1 MPAFTQNQQ
10 ISGKVTDST
19 GAAITGASIFLEG
32 SSKGTTTDASGTFHL
47 TVGPQARTLTIS
59 AIGYSTQRVPISG
72 GIFNVT
78 LSAVNNSLNE
88 VVIIGYGTQ
97 QKKDLTGSIS
107 VVGTKDFQ
115 QGAITSPDQLIA
127 GKVAGVTVTSNGG
140 EPGSSATIRIRGISS
155 LNSNNAP

>member
-1 MPAFTQNQQ
+1 MRRLRLLVRTGVFCLLILLWMPAFTQNRQ

-32 SSKGTTTDASGTFHL
+32 SSQGTTTDAFGVFRL
-47 TVGPQARTLTIS
+47 TVSPEAKTVVIS
-59 AIGYSTQRVPISG
+59 AVGYATRRVPVSA
-72 GIFNVT
+72 GIFNVSLT
-78 LSAVNNSLNE
+78 AVNASLNE
-88 VVIIGYGTQ
+88 VVVIGYGTQ

-127 GKVAGVTVTSNGG
+127 
-140 EPGSSATIRIRGISS
+140 
-155 LNSNNAP
+155 